1 MLKTQYRSEMAIIH
15 DIMSLTAHEGLSGVI
30 ISRLSRNANLSY
42 YTVIEKCERLI
53 EAGLMEMIRDQRNR
67 FYIIT
72 EKGIKFFNE
81 LTRFFNLVQ
90 SLNLRC

>member
-1 MLKTQYRSEMAIIH
+1 MLKAQYRSEMSIIH

-30 ISRLSRNANLSY
+30 VSRLSRQANLSY
-42 YTVIEKCERLI
+42 YTLIEKCERLI
-53 EAGLMEMIRDQRNR
+53 EAGLMEMIQDPRNR

-81 LTRFFNLVQ
+81 LTRFQNLVQ

>member
-1 MLKTQYRSEMAIIH
+1 MLKAEYRSEMAIMH

-30 ISRLSRNANLSY
+30 VSRLSRQANLSY
-42 YTVIEKCERLI
+42 YTLIEKCERLI
-53 EAGLMEMIRDQRNR
+53 EAGLMEMIRDPRNR
-67 FYIIT
+67 FYRIT

-81 LTRFFNLVQ
+81 LTRFHNLVQ

>member
-1 MLKTQYRSEMAIIH
+1 MLKAEYRSEMAIMH

-30 ISRLSRNANLSY
+30 ISRLSRQANLSH
-42 YTVIEKCERLI
+42 YTLIEKCERLI
-53 EAGLMEMIRDQRNR
+53 EAGLMEMIRDPRNR

-81 LTRFFNLVQ
+81 LTRFHNLVQ
-90 SLNLRC
+90 SHNLRC